1 MDKLHIIGHQN
12 PDTDA
17 ICSALVY
24 QSFLRKKGIECEA
37 YKLGELNNETK
48 FVLEQLHLD
57 APKTISKLDNG
68 SNLVLLD
75 HNESKQSI
83 ENLENYS
90 IYQVIDHHKFSF
102 ETKDPLY
109 IRAEPI
115 GSTCSIL
122 CKMFDEEGIEI
133 SKDEAI
139 MMISAIISDTLY
151 FRSPTTTFEDKEL
164 LHRLN
169 EIAQI
174 EDVEKYS
181 LDMFA
186 AKSDLGNISPQE
198 LVKTDYKE
206 FEFGSNTYG
215 LGVMETTS
223 PSYGINRYDEIKQAL
238 IDIQNQD
245 NLKGC
250 FLSIVD
256 ILEEKNYTIYSDDNM
271 RDELIKA
278 FNATEE
284 NNILHLGNIL
294 SRKKQ
299 IVPKLKESIE
309 N

>member
-1 MDKLHIIGHQN
+1 MAKLHIIGHQN

-24 QSFLRKKGIECEA
+24 ESYLKKQGIEAQA

-48 FVLEQLHLD
+48 FVLEQLGLE
-57 APKTISKLDNG
+57 APQTVSEFEEG
-68 SNLVLLD
+68 SSVVLLD
-75 HNESKQSI
+75 HNETKQSI
-83 ENLENYS
+83 ENLDKYS

-122 CKMFDEEGIEI
+122 AKMFDENNIEI

-139 MMISAIISDTLY
+139 MMMSAIISDTLY
-151 FRSPTTTFEDKEL
+151 FRSPTTTFEDKEI

-169 EIAQI
+169 EIAQM
-174 EDVEKYS
+174 EDVEQYS

-186 AKSDLGNISPQE
+186 AKSDLGDIAPEE

-206 FEFGSNTYG
+206 FEFGGNTYG
-215 LGVMETTS
+215 IGVMETTS
-223 PSYGINRYDEIKQAL
+223 PSYGINRYNEIKEAL
-238 IDIQNQD
+238 IEIQKKD
-245 NLKGC
+245 NLKGV

-256 ILEEKNYTIYSDDNM
+256 ILEEKNTTIYSDDEM
-271 RDELIKA
+271 KAELIKA
-278 FNATEE
+278 FNASEE
-284 NNILHLGNIL
+284 NNMLNLGNVL

-299 IVPKLKESIE
+299 IVPQLKESIE